1 MKHTKILLSGL
12 FALLMIPF
20 LIACGGSSSSVAGVQ
35 TGTVAFNL
43 TDLPGDYQAVYVT
56 VKEVQVHLSASE
68 TEETNSTDDVAED
81 QNTSDDSGWKVLA
94 TSNTTYNLLELQNG
108 VEVALGEGNLTVGH
122 YTQIRLVLGTEADE
136 GNNTLELP
144 HEFPN
149 YVIDNNGEIA
159 ELTVPSGF
167 QSGIKLIKGFDVQ
180 ADVTTELTLDFDADK
195 SVSLTNDGTYKMKP
209 TIKII
214 QK

>member
-1 MKHTKILLSGL
+1 M
-12 FALLMIPF
+12 
-20 LIACGGSSSSVAGVQ
+20 
-35 TGTVAFNL
+35 
-43 TDLPGDYQAVYVT
+43 
-56 VKEVQVHLSASE
+56 
-68 TEETNSTDDVAED
+68 
-81 QNTSDDSGWKVLA
+81 
-94 TSNTTYNLLELQNG
+94 
-108 VEVALGEGNLTVGH
+108 GH